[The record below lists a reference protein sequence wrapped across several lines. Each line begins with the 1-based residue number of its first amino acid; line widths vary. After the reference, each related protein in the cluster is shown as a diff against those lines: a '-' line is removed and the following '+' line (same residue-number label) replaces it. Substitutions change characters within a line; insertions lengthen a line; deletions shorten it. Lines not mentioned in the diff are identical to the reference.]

1 MSSLRIRN
9 KSLMQHSRE
18 SLPEIG
24 ELVVGYQ
31 VFTPIFATRL
41 DVNGEAEWFEVTF
54 NHTVNDTEIEYRLI
68 EDDEPAI
75 MDWAPI
81 PSVIEV

>member
-1 MSSLRIRN
+1 MSLRIRN
-9 KSLMQHSRE
+9 KSLMRSSRDT
-18 SLPEIG
+18 LPELG

-31 VFTPIFATRL
+31 VFTPIFAAML
-41 DVNGEAEWFEVTF
+41 DVNGEPEWFEVTF
-54 NHTVNDTEIEYRLI
+54 KHGPKDTEIEYRLI
-68 EDDEPAI
+68 DGDEPAV